1 MLIRKPQPK
10 AEEGLPDR
18 LERLLS
24 LYEKN
29 LRLEVFFIERKD
41 IESLLDILPAQ
52 GDLIQALSSML
63 PDLRLPEALA
73 EALQKRLEAADALR
87 ESNKKALDQ
96 AMHEVSSE
104 LEQMSGARQRIRQ
117 MRQLS
122 KSMYQE
128 TNEPARMQIG
138 RREKSPLFPEK
149 SRGPSLPR
157 AFQHAPSQ
165 AGLSQCGGLHYTSS
179 ALPHA
184 CCSGVSMSAVGLKI
198 GFSKCLSRLRR
209 PYSRLSRNGALSPQ
223 VLVIRVHAENSWFK

>member
-52 GDLIQALSSML
+52 GDLINALTPML
-63 PDLRLPEALA
+63 SDLRLPPTMA

-87 ESNKKALDQ
+87 ESNKQALDQ
-96 AMHEVSSE
+96 AMQEVSAE
-104 LEQMSGARQRIRQ
+104 LEQMNGARQRIRQ
-117 MRQLS
+117 VRQLS

-128 TNEPARMQIG
+128 PNTPARLQNW
-138 RREKSPLFPEK
+138 
-149 SRGPSLPR
+149 
-157 AFQHAPSQ
+157 A
-165 AGLSQCGGLHYTSS
+165 
-179 ALPHA
+179 
-184 CCSGVSMSAVGLKI
+184 
-198 GFSKCLSRLRR
+198 
-209 PYSRLSRNGALSPQ
+209 
-223 VLVIRVHAENSWFK
+223 

>member
-18 LERLLS
+18 LEKLLS

-29 LRLEVFFIERKD
+29 LRLEVFFIGRKD

-96 AMHEVSSE
+96 AMQEVGSE
-104 LEQMSGARQRIRQ
+104 LEQMNGARQRIRQ

-128 TNEPARMQIG
+128 SNEPARLQNW
-138 RREKSPLFPEK
+138 
-149 SRGPSLPR
+149 
-157 AFQHAPSQ
+157 A
-165 AGLSQCGGLHYTSS
+165 
-179 ALPHA
+179 
-184 CCSGVSMSAVGLKI
+184 
-198 GFSKCLSRLRR
+198 
-209 PYSRLSRNGALSPQ
+209 
-223 VLVIRVHAENSWFK
+223 

>member
-18 LERLLS
+18 LEKLLS

-29 LRLEVFFIERKD
+29 LRLEVFFIGRKD

-52 GDLIQALSSML
+52 GDLINALTPML
-63 PDLRLPEALA
+63 SDLLLPPAQA

-87 ESNKKALDQ
+87 ESNKQALEQ
-96 AMHEVSSE
+96 AMQEVSSE

-128 TNEPARMQIG
+128 TSTPARLQNW
-138 RREKSPLFPEK
+138 
-149 SRGPSLPR
+149 
-157 AFQHAPSQ
+157 A
-165 AGLSQCGGLHYTSS
+165 
-179 ALPHA
+179 
-184 CCSGVSMSAVGLKI
+184 
-198 GFSKCLSRLRR
+198 
-209 PYSRLSRNGALSPQ
+209 
-223 VLVIRVHAENSWFK
+223 